1 MKQSWEQLATVEDPE
16 NNKEAFKEAYANARQ
31 ETNNMIGILNI
42 LLSKNAEERLEK
54 LPS

>member
-1 MKQSWEQLATVEDPE
+1 MSQ
-16 NNKEAFKEAYANARQ
+16 AFTDAYAYAHARQ

-54 LPS
+54 LPNP